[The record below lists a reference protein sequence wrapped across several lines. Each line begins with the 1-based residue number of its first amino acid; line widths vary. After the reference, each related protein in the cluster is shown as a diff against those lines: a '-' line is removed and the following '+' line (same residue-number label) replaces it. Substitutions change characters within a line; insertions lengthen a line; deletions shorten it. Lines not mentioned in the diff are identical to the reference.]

1 MIKTIIKIAIPIF
14 MITAQTAVIIAQQWY
29 LIPYCQDDDKTPWI
43 LFYQKKIYL
52 QQKMV
57 WACFEGESDKKD
69 KNNQLKTTFR
79 DMKVLSIDQLGN
91 SLLLGDPDETISSRI
106 GRIKRKWGGTI
117 PWTRPVA
124 KVTDWLLEII
134 DPGHSERAIEDDEGK
149 DGLIDKPGN
158 PYRLGRFEP

>member
-1 MIKTIIKIAIPIF
+1 M
-14 MITAQTAVIIAQQWY
+14 
-29 LIPYCQDDDKTPWI
+29 
-43 LFYQKKIYL
+43 
-52 QQKMV
+52 
-57 WACFEGESDKKD
+57 
-69 KNNQLKTTFR
+69 QLKWCAIVSLWGVVWLLSWIGR
-79 DMKVLSIDQLGN
+79 YIYNVVLSVDQLGN

-124 KVTDWLLEII
+124 KITDWLLEII

-158 PYRLGRFEP
+158 PYSLSSWQRHE